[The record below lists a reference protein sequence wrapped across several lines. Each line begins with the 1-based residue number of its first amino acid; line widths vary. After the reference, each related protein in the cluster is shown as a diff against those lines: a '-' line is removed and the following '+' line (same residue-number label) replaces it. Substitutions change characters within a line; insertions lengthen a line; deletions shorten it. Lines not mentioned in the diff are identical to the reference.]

1 MTDIAVGGLGVVLMI
16 LLIMLRFHIGLAMG
30 LVAVG
35 GIAVIAGSRAAG
47 SVLQNVPYAFATNWE
62 FSAVPLFLLM
72 GSVAH
77 ASGMTSSLFYAARL
91 WLSWLPGG
99 LAIATNFGCAGFS
112 AAAGNS
118 LVTSVAMGRI
128 AVPEM
133 LRFGYDK
140 GLATGVVAAAGT
152 LGVMIPP
159 SIPMV
164 IYAYFAEVSAGD
176 MFIAGVVPG
185 LLTAGL
191 YTVMILVRC
200 KLNPNLAPRVE
211 DSFDRAEKWRALAD
225 VWPLPVIIFVI
236 IGTIFFGIASAT
248 ESAAF
253 GVVAAFVVALIKR
266 RMSLAIAKD
275 AILGTIQNTASV
287 FFVITG
293 AILLTRFMAYSGL
306 PDHTAA
312 LVIAWG
318 IEPLTLIITTGIA
331 FLLLGC
337 ILDPVGLMLLVL
349 PIFLPI
355 YIAADINLIWFGILF
370 IKYIEIGLIT
380 PPVGMN
386 VFILRSILPDINVAT
401 IFRGAGWFFLTE
413 ILVLGLLIAF
423 PMLSLGLV
431 EASR

>member
-1 MTDIAVGGLGVVLMI
+1 MSDIAVGGLGVAIMI

-30 LVAVG
+30 LVATG
-35 GIAVIAGSRAAG
+35 GIAIIAGPRAAG
-47 SVLQNVPYAFATNWE
+47 SVLQNVPYSFATNWE

-77 ASGMTSSLFYAARL
+77 ASGMTSSLFHAARL

-128 AVPEM
+128 AIPEM
-133 LRFGYDK
+133 LRYGYDK

-176 MFIAGVVPG
+176 MFLAGIIPG
-185 LLTAGL
+185 LLTAAL
-191 YTVMILVRC
+191 YTIMILVRC
-200 KLNPNLAPRVE
+200 KLNPKLAPKIAE
-211 DSFDRAEKWRALAD
+211 TFDRAEKWRALGE

-253 GVVAAFVVALIKR
+253 GVVAAFIVALIKG
-266 RMSLAIAKD
+266 RMNFAIARES
-275 AILGTIQNTASV
+275 ILGTIQNTAAV

-293 AILLTRFMAYSGL
+293 AVLLTRFMAYSGL
-306 PDHTAA
+306 PDHVAE
-312 LVIAWG
+312 LVVGWG
-318 IEPLTLIITTGIA
+318 VEPLTLIITTGIA

-349 PIFLPI
+349 PVFLPI
-355 YIAADINLIWFGILF
+355 FIAADINLIWFGILF

-386 VFILRSILPDINVAT
+386 VFILRSILPDISVAT
-401 IFRGAGWFFLTE
+401 IFKGAGWFFLTE
-413 ILVLGLLIAF
+413 MLVLVLLIAF
-423 PMLSLGLV
+423 PVLSLGLV
-431 EASR
+431 GTAR